1 MPMDRATMRA
11 VCRAQGH
18 DIFSLMES
26 EAVEPRSGILVPQM
40 KILCRKCGGNLE
52 EISLDVRARKEER
65 VVARLPKR
73 RSNAEPEPTL
83 PSPPPPMSSG
93 AEEEL
98 A

>member
-1 MPMDRATMRA
+1 MPMDRVTMTA
-11 VCRAQGH
+11 VCRLQGH
-18 DIFSLMES
+18 DIVSLMES
-26 EAVEPRSGILVPQM
+26 EVVEPRSGTLVPQM

-52 EISLDVRARKEER
+52 EISQDVRARKGER

-83 PSPPPPMSSG
+83 PSPPPPMSNG